1 MLTISFLP
9 YSEISSLGPYQRIKK
24 ILNIVKDR
32 KILILE
38 GRLRR
43 EEEAEL
49 IKVTMEEIDKT
60 FKGIELAVIYPGES
74 TENTLVSKAKTG
86 MLNILLGDR
95 QGMTIIGPATIVKEI
110 KKDPKNIELLTID
123 TRNGNARHDIQLKRA
138 RRPSR

>member
-1 MLTISFLP
+1 MLSLSFLP
-9 YSEISSLGPYQRIKK
+9 YSEIAHLGPYQRIKK
-24 ILNIVKDR
+24 ILNIVRDR

-60 FKGIELAVIYPGES
+60 FKGIELAVIYPGEAAE
-74 TENTLVSKAKTG
+74 ENITQRLRAG
-86 MLNILLGDR
+86 MLNMLLGDR

-110 KKDPKNIELLTID
+110 KKDPTNIELLTIES
-123 TRNGNARHDIQLKRA
+123 RGNRPQHIARA
-138 RRPSR
+138 RRPGR

>member
-9 YSEISSLGPYQRIKK
+9 YSEIENLGPYQRIKK

-60 FKGIELAVIYPGES
+60 FKGIELAVIYPGE
-74 TENTLVSKAKTG
+74 TVGNTILTKVRKG
-86 MLNILLGDR
+86 VLNALLGDR
-95 QGMTIIGPATIVKEI
+95 QGLTIIGPATVVKEI

-123 TRNGNARHDIQLKRA
+123 SKNGKRKSPIPLKGARK
-138 RRPSR
+138 PSR